1 MDFGSGLL
9 KCLTFNWFSKG
20 KSSALQH
27 LLISQLISSTQMT
40 SLNAELGDNK
50 NN

>member
-1 MDFGSGLL
+1 MDFSSDLV

-20 KSSALQH
+20 KSSAL
-27 LLISQLISSTQMT
+27 LISRLISSTQMT
-40 SLNAELGDNK
+40 SLNVELGDNK